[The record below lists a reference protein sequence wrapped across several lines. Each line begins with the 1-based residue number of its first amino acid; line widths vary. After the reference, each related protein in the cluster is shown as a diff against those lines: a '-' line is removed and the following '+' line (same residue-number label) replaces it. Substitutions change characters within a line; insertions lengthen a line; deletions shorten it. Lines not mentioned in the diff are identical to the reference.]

1 MNTGSY
7 LKIGIAVFAVS
18 FGAASARAQV
28 RERRDMWTD
37 RSLANPPLS
46 TQTNINAS
54 VERFWNLP
62 DESGAARNRSLNR
75 SEEHRSIVTPASK
88 RGSLKQKRET
98 RERRGYFGIN
108 LFNLIPLVDIVHG
121 DVITES
127 VDRVEGRK

>member
-1 MNTGSY
+1 MNTKNY
-7 LKIGIAVFAVS
+7 LKIGITIVAVS
-18 FGAASARAQV
+18 FCWTLTRAEV
-28 RERRDMWTD
+28 RERGNMWTD
-37 RSLANPPLS
+37 RSLTNPPLS

-54 VERFWNLP
+54 VERFWDLP
-62 DESGAARNRSLNR
+62 DESGATRNH
-75 SEEHRSIVTPASK
+75 SEPHRSIVTPASK

-127 VDRVEGRK
+127 VDRVEERK